1 MPNPDSKYA
10 SLDPQQEKHH
20 AFRQTHPKTQTRPAK
35 PASARTRRHP
45 VVPRFRQRSGRQRQI
60 HEHVQPPCPLVR
72 LRRTLDSPPQ
82 IRQQHQRNAVQPDG
96 RTRMAAGLHRALRLH
111 RHRRRFEPPARQHRP
126 CHAGFDRRR
135 PVARHV
141 GTLPQRMAEKSGRL
155 GLGTLQRRRLTFC
168 RQYVRRRI
176 PCGRHQFF
184 QRQAKSHQR
193 NAARRQARHQNHD
206 CRRNHRLHPT
216 TIQKKPIHAELLP
229 RHRFRPDTNRKL
241 HSRNRTGKENA
252 AAVGQPLL
260 LHHLPQTCLIQP
272 LHLLFQ
278 TTSKSEKAT

>member
-1 MPNPDSKYA
+1 MP
-10 SLDPQQEKHH
+10 Q
-20 AFRQTHPKTQTRPAK
+20 
-35 PASARTRRHP
+35 
-45 VVPRFRQRSGRQRQI
+45 FRQRNGRQRQI
-60 HEHVQPPCPLVR
+60 HEHVQPPRPLVR
-72 LRRTLDSPPQ
+72 FRRTLDSPPQ
-82 IRQQHQRNAVQPDG
+82 IRQQHQRNAAQPDG
-96 RTRMAAGLHRALRLH
+96 RTGMAAGLHRALCLH
-111 RHRRRFEPPARQHRP
+111 RHWYRFKPPARRHRP
-126 CHAGFDRRR
+126 RRAGFDRRR

-155 GLGTLQRRRLTFC
+155 GLGTLQRRRLTLC

-216 TIQKKPIHAELLP
+216 TIQKKPIHAGLLP

-241 HSRNRTGKENA
+241 HSRNRAGKENA

>member
-10 SLDPQQEKHH
+10 SFNHRQEKHH
-20 AFRQTHPKTQTRPAK
+20 AFRQAHPKAQTRLTK
-35 PASARTRRHP
+35 PASARTRRYL
-45 VVPRFRQRSGRQRQI
+45 VVPRFRQRHGRQRQI
-60 HEHVQPPCPLVR
+60 HEHVQPPRPLVR

-82 IRQQHQRNAVQPDG
+82 IRQQYQRNAAQPDG
-96 RTRMAAGLHRALRLH
+96 RTGMAAGLHRALRLH
-111 RHRRRFEPPARQHRP
+111 RHRYRFKPPTRQHQSRQS
-126 CHAGFDRRR
+126 GLDRRR

-155 GLGTLQRRRLTFC
+155 GLGTLQRRRLALC

-184 QRQAKSHQR
+184 QRQTKSHQR

-241 HSRNRTGKENA
+241 HPRNRTGKENA
-252 AAVGQPLL
+252 AAVEQPLL
-260 LHHLPQTCLIQP
+260 LHHLSQTCLIQP
-272 LHLLFQ
+272 CFFRWPQ
-278 TTSKSEKAT
+278 NPKRSSEK